1 LPGAGRASYLLPVD
15 PNDNA
20 GRALERVRALMDARY
35 ADRLDIGTLCREAH
49 FSRYHF
55 VRTFR
60 SRLFETP
67 HQYLIRRRI
76 DRARELLATTD
87 RSVTDICLEV
97 GFESLGS
104 FSSLFRRL
112 VGWPPSVYRARSLA
126 QRLSP
131 RAFIPGCCWTM
142 FGLDGERPAV

>member
-1 LPGAGRASYLLPVD
+1 MD
-15 PNDNA
+15 PDDHA
-20 GRALERVRALMDARY
+20 GRALTRVLELMDARY
-35 ADRLDIGTLCREAH
+35 SDPLDLGTLSREAH

-55 VRTFR
+55 IRTFR
-60 SRLFETP
+60 SRFFETP
-67 HQYLIRRRI
+67 HQYLIRKRI

-87 RSVTDICLEV
+87 RSVTDICFEV

-112 VGWPPSVYRARSLA
+112 VGWSPSVYRARSIA

-131 RAFIPGCCWTM
+131 RTFIPGCCWAM
-142 FGLDGERPAV
+142 FGLDGERPAG

>member
-1 LPGAGRASYLLPVD
+1 MD
-15 PNDNA
+15 PNDSA
-20 GRALERVRALMDARY
+20 GPALERVLALMDARY
-35 ADRLDIGTLCREAH
+35 AERLDLETLCREAH
-49 FSRYHF
+49 FSRHHF
-55 VRTFR
+55 IRTFR

-67 HQYLIRRRI
+67 HQYLIRKRI

-87 RSVTDICLEV
+87 RSVTEVCFEV

-131 RAFIPGCCWTM
+131 RTYIPGCCWTM
-142 FGLDGERPAV
+142 FGLGGERPAD